1 MRKLLGGIT
10 ASICFLFGLGASNL
24 RANDLYVCKQSAS
37 LAGDV
42 FTFTVS
48 GGNLPGA
55 GVEVKVPVGACVFVV
70 RGGNATYSVVETERP
85 GTVVT
90 AISAVG
96 VNSGHQFNALLAS
109 SLTNRS
115 AQVSASRCTT
125 YVYFTNTEEIEGRF
139 TGGGS
144 IFTASEERVTHGF
157 ELHCDPSIGPNNLEV
172 NFGGD
177 HFHLQSLTT
186 AYCYKTK
193 SGVFGIVG
201 TGTGLYDNASGYTI
215 HFTFTDA
222 GEPGKNDFASYS
234 ITGPNGSVLTAS
246 GLLQFGN
253 QQFHPA
259 H

>member
-1 MRKLLGGIT
+1 MHKLWGGIT
-10 ASICFLFGLGASNL
+10 ASICFLFSLGASNL

-37 LAGDV
+37 LAGNV

-48 GGNLPGA
+48 GGNLPGG
-55 GVEVKVPVGACVFVV
+55 GVEVKVPVGSCVFVV
-70 RGGNATYSVVETERP
+70 RGGNATYSVVETERS
-85 GTVVT
+85 GTLVT

-96 VNSGHQFNALLAS
+96 VSSGHPYNALLAS
-109 SLTNRS
+109 SLPDRS
-115 AQVSASRCTT
+115 AQVSASKCST
-125 YVYFTNTEEIEGRF
+125 YVYFTNTEEIDGRF

-144 IFTASEERVTHGF
+144 IFTVSGERITHGF
-157 ELHCDPSIGPNNLEV
+157 ELHCDPSIGPNNLEI

-177 HFHLQSLTT
+177 KFHLQSLTT

-201 TGTGLYDNASGYTI
+201 TGTGRYNGDPGYTI

-234 ITGPNGSVLTAS
+234 IAGPNGSVLTAS